1 MMKIYTFASEAPNR
15 LFAFSGD
22 LEGSSLPPQHG
33 PWKAVG
39 DIGPRDAIP
48 HRLDR
53 KHIEQ
58 AIDHYGYQMWRMT
71 KEGTADADAADTA
84 R

>member
-1 MMKIYTFASEAPNR
+1 MKTIYTFASEAPSQ
-15 LFAFSGD
+15 LFAFTGD
-22 LEGSSLPPQHG
+22 RGGASLPEQHG

-53 KHIEQ
+53 KQIEQ
-58 AIDHYGYQMWRMT
+58 AIDEFGYQMWRM
-71 KEGTADADAADTA
+71 KKDAQPAMRHSTG